1 MKKVLVLMMSLML
14 CLGMAA
20 CGSKDEGSDSG
31 ASAEK
36 DVPKVEKTVDAVAE
50 ALGLT
55 DEKQEKAFEMVGAT
69 DGAGYGNVEIY
80 IYDESSDAYKDAI
93 GEGYDMM
100 GIAVI
105 KAAAYKDGVV
115 LVPSGSDGIDQ
126 GIIDKFNEL
135 NF

>member
-1 MKKVLVLMMSLML
+1 MEML
-14 CLGMAA
+14 K
-20 CGSKDEGSDSG
+20 S
-31 ASAEK
+31 
-36 DVPKVEKTVDAVAE
+36 T
-50 ALGLT
+50 
-55 DEKQEKAFEMVGAT
+55 
-69 DGAGYGNVEIY
+69 
-80 IYDESSDAYKDAI
+80 YDESSDAYKDVI

-115 LVPSGSDGIDQ
+115 VQVASGSDGIDQ

>member
-1 MKKVLVLMMSLML
+1 
-14 CLGMAA
+14 
-20 CGSKDEGSDSG
+20 
-31 ASAEK
+31 
-36 DVPKVEKTVDAVAE
+36 
-50 ALGLT
+50 
-55 DEKQEKAFEMVGAT
+55 
-69 DGAGYGNVEIY
+69 
-80 IYDESSDAYKDAI
+80 
-93 GEGYDMM
+93 MM

>member
-55 DEKQEKAFEMVGAT
+55 DEKQEKAFEM
-69 DGAGYGNVEIY
+69 AGYGDVEIY
-80 IYDESSDAYKDAI
+80 IYDESSDAYKDVI